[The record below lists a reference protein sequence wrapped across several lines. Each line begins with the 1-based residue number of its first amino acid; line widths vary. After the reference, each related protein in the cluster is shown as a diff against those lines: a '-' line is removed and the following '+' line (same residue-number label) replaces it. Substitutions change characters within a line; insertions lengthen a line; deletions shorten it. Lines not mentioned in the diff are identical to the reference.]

1 MEVTTLTDK
10 PPVFVI
16 MPFDEEVDDV
26 YEHFMKPLLE
36 DVGFD
41 VDRADDIDSQQ
52 NILRDILERI
62 AKSELIV
69 ADLTNGNPNVFYELG
84 LAHALRK
91 PVILLTQNIEEVP
104 FDLKS
109 YRLLEYSTH
118 FRKINDAKENLTR
131 YAEEFLKKNIR
142 FGSPVTDFLPDEN
155 NFDPRRNGPTQT
167 DDDSAN
173 EVPAKGASDK
183 PNEDTRG
190 FLDHLIAINDG
201 YNRITEIVE
210 RVGAD
215 LEEMT
220 LSTNAT
226 TDEFTRI
233 GANPSPS
240 SPAAA
245 RSTSRRL
252 ATQIGSFAARL
263 KEANSE
269 YSTIAQDTEDS
280 LEFVVSFQREQSD
293 DTDPAI
299 DEQLESLRSLQAA
312 VMDGRD
318 SFLTLADVMDGL
330 PRIER
335 RLNREVTR
343 ASEEIRVMAGN
354 LDRTIASI
362 SRALKDSA

>member
-1 MEVTTLTDK
+1 MTKK
-10 PPVFVI
+10 PLAFVI

-36 DVGFD
+36 DVGFS

-62 AKSELIV
+62 DKSELII

-91 PVILLTQNIEEVP
+91 PVILLTQDIEGVP

-118 FRKINDAKENLTR
+118 FYKIRDAKEKLTR
-131 YAEEFLKKNIR
+131 YADGFLKKSIQ
-142 FGSPVTDFLPDEN
+142 FGSPVTDFLPPATPFPPDER
-155 NFDPRRNGPTQT
+155 DRSEEEDIGPDQAATA
-167 DDDSAN
+167 D
-173 EVPAKGASDK
+173 
-183 PNEDTRG
+183 EDERG

-210 RVGAD
+210 GVGGD

-233 GANPSPS
+233 GANPSSS

-245 RSTSRRL
+245 RHTSRKL
-252 ATQIGSFAARL
+252 ATQIGRFASKL
-263 KEANSE
+263 KKANAE
-269 YSTIAQDTEDS
+269 YSSIAQETENS
-280 LEFVVSFQREQSD
+280 LEFVVSFQQEQLDSN
-293 DTDPAI
+293 DPDV
-299 DEQLESLRSLQAA
+299 DEQLDSLRSLQTA
-312 VMDGRD
+312 VTDGRD
-318 SFLTLADVMDGL
+318 SLLTLADIMDSL

-335 RLNREVTR
+335 RLNREVAR
-343 ASEEIRVMAGN
+343 ASDEIRVMASN
-354 LDRTIASI
+354 IDRTNASI
-362 SRALKDSA
+362 SRALGHHD